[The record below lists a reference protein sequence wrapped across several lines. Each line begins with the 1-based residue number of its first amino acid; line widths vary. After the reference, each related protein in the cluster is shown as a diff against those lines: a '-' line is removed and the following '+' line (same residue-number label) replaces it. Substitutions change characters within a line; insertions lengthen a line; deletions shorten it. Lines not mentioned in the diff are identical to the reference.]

1 MESDRILTVNDGIH
15 YVIGFRLLQ
24 KMDLVEQNSQSFNS
38 TLYEY
43 RKAVY
48 LQAHS
53 NQNTNYNLS
62 T

>member
-15 YVIGFRLLQ
+15 YVMGFRLLQ

-43 RKAVY
+43 RKSC
-48 LQAHS
+48 LHAHS